1 MTNGGGQM
9 TKIFLFA
16 LALGVIMAI
25 LYSLGLIPA
34 WLAIVLGWIGGI
46 GMYKIWGK

>member
-1 MTNGGGQM
+1 M

-16 LALGVIMAI
+16 LALGVVMVI
-25 LYSLGLIPA
+25 LYSLGIIPA

-46 GMYKIWGK
+46 LIYQIFK